1 LITMRVAFF
10 CIQVKVHS
18 TLNVSYSAQQL
29 THNGV
34 RIDIADAEAPLS
46 SLSILAGDTI
56 YVGEDLT
63 ADTTNDE
70 SLFDSAFATIVDI
83 PDSSSGGS
91 SKAPLALERGFRG
104 SALMEFQPHTSSSS
118 GSGSSSAIA
127 VPAGVKRGLSADDAM
142 CCDDSSDSA
151 NVAEYIAAAAA
162 AAAAEAEQ
170 PDTKKQCLD
179 ATAQQQS
186 DETDEVVSIVC
197 ESCGMLNIIRADG
210 QLCIDCSKP
219 LLE

>member
-1 LITMRVAFF
+1 MRLH
-10 CIQVKVHS
+10 QVKVHS

-29 THNGV
+29 THNGA

-91 SKAPLALERGFRG
+91 SKPLALERGFRG
-104 SALMEFQPHTSSSS
+104 SALMEFQPHTGSSS
-118 GSGSSSAIA
+118 GSGGSSSGAIA
-127 VPAGVKRGLSADDAM
+127 APAGVKRGLSADDAM
-142 CCDDSSDSA
+142 CCDDSTDSA
-151 NVAEYIAAAAA
+151 NVAEYLAAAAA
-162 AAAAEAEQ
+162 AAADDDDEQ
-170 PDTKKQCLD
+170 PDAKKQCLD
-179 ATAQQQS
+179 ATQS
-186 DETDEVVSIVC
+186 DDSDEVVSLMC
-197 ESCGMLNIIRADG
+197 DKCGMLNAMRAEG
-210 QLCIDCSKP
+210 QLCIDCGKP

>member
-1 LITMRVAFF
+1 
-10 CIQVKVHS
+10 VHS

-29 THNGV
+29 THNGA
-34 RIDIADAEAPLS
+34 RIDMADAEAPLS

-91 SKAPLALERGFRG
+91 SKPLALERGFRG
-104 SALMEFQPHTSSSS
+104 SALMEFQPHTGSSS
-118 GSGSSSAIA
+118 GSGGSSSGAIA
-127 VPAGVKRGLSADDAM
+127 APAGVKRGLSADDAM
-142 CCDDSSDSA
+142 CCDDSTDSA

-162 AAAAEAEQ
+162 AAEDEQ
-170 PDTKKQCLD
+170 PDTKRQCLD
-179 ATAQQQS
+179 ATALEQQ
-186 DETDEVVSIVC
+186 TDDAEAVSIVC
-197 ESCGMLNIIRADG
+197 ESCGMVNAIIAVG
-210 QLCIDCSKP
+210 QLCMDCDKP